1 MKKQTLPLLLFFL
14 LVAYA
19 PAAQNSAVIKDY
31 IAQFKEIAMEEM
43 QRTGVPAAI
52 KLAQGIHET
61 AAGQS
66 VLVRKSNNHFGIKC
80 KTGWTGESVSHDD
93 DARGECFRKYND
105 PDQSYKDHSEFL
117 RTRAH
122 YNFLFDLDPTDYK
135 AWAHGLKKA
144 GYATNPKYPQIIIKL
159 VEDYNLQ
166 DYTLIAMGKKE
177 ASAMDAWASNNIK
190 NSDVEAPALVRVTAK
205 SGPSPVAQPARLH
218 NYPSGVF
225 KINETSVVLVP
236 KGTPFLVVAQ
246 EHRISLSRLFD
257 FNDLERSEEAADDI
271 LIFLQRKRK
280 TGAAEFHTVAEGE
293 TLHSIAQA
301 TGIRLESLLEYNMLT
316 RTMQPAPGEK
326 LYLQR
331 KAPVAPR
338 TASTVAAYTPQAVPA
353 ADVYLVHRVQ
363 PKETLFA
370 IAKQYNV
377 SINELME
384 WNNLET
390 TDIKTGQQ
398 IRINKNRGYAR
409 N

>member
-1 MKKQTLPLLLFFL
+1 MKKQHLPLLLLLL
-14 LVAYA
+14 LVAHA
-19 PAAQNSAVIKDY
+19 PFAQNSAVIKDY

-66 VLVRKSNNHFGIKC
+66 TLVRKSNNHFGIKC

-117 RTRAH
+117 RTRSH
-122 YNFLFDLDPTDYK
+122 YNFLFSLDPTDYK

-159 VEDYNLQ
+159 IEDYNLQ

-177 ASAMDAWASNNIK
+177 ASAMDAWAQNNIK
-190 NSDVEAPALVRVTAK
+190 NSDAEAPALVRVTAK
-205 SGPSPVAQPARLH
+205 SGPSPVAQPTRSQA
-218 NYPSGVF
+218 YPSGVF
-225 KINETSVVLVP
+225 KINETSVVFVP
-236 KGTPFLVVAQ
+236 RGTPFLVVAQ

-257 FNDLERSEEAADDI
+257 FNDLERSEETADDL

-280 TGAAEFHTVAEGE
+280 TGATEFHTVAEGE

-301 TGIRLESLLEYNMLT
+301 AGIRLESLLEYNMLKKS
-316 RTMQPAPGEK
+316 MQPAVGEK

-331 KAPVAPR
+331 KAPIAPR
-338 TASTVAAYTPQAVPA
+338 TASAVATTYVQPAPA
-353 ADVYLVHRVQ
+353 ADAYSWHTVQ
-363 PKETLFA
+363 PKETLYA
-370 IAKQYNV
+370 IAKQYSV
-377 SINELME
+377 SITELMQ
-384 WNNLET
+384 WNGLET
-390 TDIKTGQQ
+390 TEIKTGQQ
-398 IRINKNRGYAR
+398 LRINKNRGYAR

>member
-1 MKKQTLPLLLFFL
+1 MKKQHLPLLLLFL
-14 LVAYA
+14 LVAHA
-19 PAAQNSAVIKDY
+19 PFAQNSAVIKDY

-66 VLVRKSNNHFGIKC
+66 TLVRKSNNHFGIKC

-117 RTRAH
+117 RTRSH
-122 YNFLFDLDPTDYK
+122 YNFLFSLDPTDYK

-159 VEDYNLQ
+159 IEDYNLQ

-177 ASAMDAWASNNIK
+177 ASAIDAWAQNNIK
-190 NSDVEAPALVRVTAK
+190 NSDAEAPALLRVTAK
-205 SGPSPVAQPARLH
+205 SGPSPIAQPTHQQA
-218 NYPSGVF
+218 YPSGVF

-246 EHRISLSRLFD
+246 EHRVSLSRLFD

-301 TGIRLESLLEYNMLT
+301 TGMRLESLLEYNMLNKN
-316 RTMQPAPGEK
+316 MQPAVGEK

-338 TASTVAAYTPQAVPA
+338 TANAVKAQVQQQEPA
-353 ADVYLVHRVQ
+353 AATYTMHTVQ
-363 PKETLFA
+363 PKETLYA

-377 SINELME
+377 NITELMQ
-384 WNNLET
+384 WNSLET
-390 TDIKTGQQ
+390 TDIRTGQQ
-398 IRINKNRGYAR
+398 IRIHKKMGYAR